1 MKPLSAD
8 ITPEIQLK
16 HYEMMRRLSPGRRL
30 KLAFDLTET
39 MRILILA
46 DIHYWNPD
54 ADEATL
60 RRKFIARVL
69 PRQDVIQAFGFD
81 PETEDR

>member
-8 ITPEIQLK
+8 TTPEIQLK

-60 RRKFIARVL
+60 
-69 PRQDVIQAFGFD
+69 QAFGFD